1 MNNVLNF
8 TLRPSDVV
16 LDRVYNPSRSADFGD
31 ATPSQLA
38 EACGLIPDFFA
49 AACLRPLIKL
59 TLDNVAD
66 GMDDAY
72 QYGGF
77 SAYPCPGS
85 ITDFGIYQ
93 SDDGDDDIPPLVR
106 FIFAGFELFVYCH
119 SVTWSDEYVI
129 AAIRDRA
136 TRQTKIA
143 RFD

>member
-16 LDRVYNPSRSADFGD
+16 LDRVYNPTRSADFGD

-49 AACLRPLIKL
+49 AACVRPLKL
-59 TLDNVAD
+59 TLDNIAD

-77 SAYPCPGS
+77 AAYPSRQHYRRRYLPKRRRYLL
-85 ITDFGIYQ
+85 YQ
-93 SDDGDDDIPPLVR
+93 SDDGDDDMPPLVR
-106 FIFAGFELFVYCH
+106 FIFDGFECFVYQYAI
-119 SVTWSDEYVI
+119 T
-129 AAIRDRA
+129 AIRDRA

>member
-1 MNNVLNF
+1 MNNVLKF

-16 LDRVYNPSRSADFGD
+16 LDRVYNPTRSADFGD

-49 AACLRPLIKL
+49 AACVRPLKL
-59 TLDNVAD
+59 TLDNIAD

-77 SAYPCPGS
+77 AAYPWPGS

-93 SDDGDDDIPPLVR
+93 SDDGDDDMPPLVR
-106 FIFAGFELFVYCH
+106 FIFDGFECFVYQYAI
-119 SVTWSDEYVI
+119 T
-129 AAIRDRA
+129 AIRDRA
-136 TRQTKIA
+136 TRRTKIA